1 MKWKMWEKTSVI
13 YFYVCGVV
21 GVVFMFSFCFLF
33 CCLNLFLLYFFYFH
47 SVLFYSIHFD
57 LLHSLWKIF
66 HMNNKE
72 ILTEWNQFLV
82 DESVIYSYLFRHFII
97 LLRFAKKDFSFIY
110 LFHSSVIWWASSFF
124 THSLTLSLPHS
135 FFPFLYIYM
144 YIMVFKNLSI
154 NDHNLPSP
162 YIVTVH
168 IHTDSYFYIGLPN
181 QHKIYYPKK

>member
-21 GVVFMFSFCFLF
+21 GDVFMLFFFFHF
-33 CCLNLFLLYFFYFH
+33 CCLNLFLLHFFYFN

-82 DESVIYSYLFRHFII
+82 HESVIYSYLFRHFII

-124 THSLTLSLPHS
+124 HSLAHS
-135 FFPFLYIYM
+135 FIHSFL
-144 YIMVFKNLSI
+144 
-154 NDHNLPSP
+154 
-162 YIVTVH
+162 
-168 IHTDSYFYIGLPN
+168 FYIFICILWFL
-181 QHKIYYPKK
+181 KIYQSMTTIHHHHTW